1 MNSRTQVFPDLVYQF
16 HQTISPLDVKLIYE
30 GEINHEIM
38 KVFTS
43 LTEREL
49 KGEQFKGQKKVF
61 NIMVESLQNISKHST
76 SSHGPENQ
84 EVGNGIFLISNNDTE
99 LNIVTG
105 NIIDIEK
112 KAFLEEKLSYI
123 NTLDK
128 ESLRE
133 FYKKTLKEAT
143 LSQKG
148 GAGLGFIDIARKTQN
163 KLLFKF
169 HDLDDDRSFFIL
181 SSKISK

>member
-1 MNSRTQVFPDLVYQF
+1 MDSHTQLFPDLVYQF
-16 HQTISPLDVKLIYE
+16 HETISPLDVKLIYE

-43 LTEREL
+43 LTEKEL

-76 SSHGPENQ
+76 SSHGPKNR
-84 EVGNGIFLISNNDTE
+84 EVGNGIFLISNNDIE

-105 NIIDIEK
+105 NIIDMEK
-112 KAFLEEKLSYI
+112 KAFLKEKLTYI
-123 NTLDK
+123 NSLDK
-128 ESLRE
+128 DNLRE
-133 FYKKTLKEAT
+133 FYKTTLKEAT
-143 LSQKG
+143 LSEKG

-163 KLLFKF
+163 KLQFEF
-169 HDLDDDRSFFIL
+169 HDLDEESSFFVL

>member
-1 MNSRTQVFPDLVYQF
+1 MDAHIQLFPDLVYQF
-16 HQTISPLDVKLIYE
+16 HETISPLDVKLIYE

-43 LTEREL
+43 LTEKEL

-76 SSHGPENQ
+76 SSHGPKDS
-84 EVGNGIFLISNNDTE
+84 EVGNGIFLISNNDQE

-105 NIIDIEK
+105 NIIDMEK
-112 KAFLEEKLSYI
+112 KTFLEEKLTYI
-123 NTLDK
+123 NSLDK
-128 ESLRE
+128 ENLRE
-133 FYKKTLKEAT
+133 FYKTTLKEGT
-143 LSQKG
+143 ISEKG

-163 KLLFKF
+163 KLEFEF
-169 HDLDDDRSFFIL
+169 HDIDKDRSFFIL
-181 SSKISK
+181 ASKISK